1 MTILGAFVLLQAG
14 ALSSRSAVYLAM
26 NFGGSVTLAATAL
39 LEAQWGVLI
48 LHTAWALVTAVS
60 IARRS
65 GAV

>member
-39 LEAQWGVLI
+39 LEAQWGFLI
-48 LHTAWALVTAVS
+48 LNTAWALVTAVS